1 MVIVVVVGMPGSGKD
16 VLIQAATSLGYKHI
30 RMGDVVRR
38 FAKLENIKEDDVSI
52 GGFANEQR
60 KKHGDNIWALRTLE
74 LMPRGDAVID
84 GSRSLAEISEFKK
97 AFGSKLTVIGIKA
110 PTKQRFQRL
119 KARRRDDDP
128 NTLKDF
134 EARDNR
140 EISWGILEALK
151 NADLV
156 LDNDGE
162 MKDFKKKCVEI
173 LGGIKSDHGKS
184 I

>member
-1 MVIVVVVGMPGSGKD
+1 VAVIVVVGMPGSGKD
-16 VLIQAATSLGYKHI
+16 VLIEAATSLGYQHI

-38 FAKLENIKEDDVSI
+38 FAKLENIKQDDASI
-52 GGFANEQR
+52 GGFANKER
-60 KKHGDNIWALRTLE
+60 ENYGDNIWALRTLAI
-74 LMPRGDAVID
+74 MPSGDSVID

-97 AFGSKLTVIGIKA
+97 VFGSKLTVIGIRV
-110 PTKQRFQRL
+110 PSELRFQRL
-119 KARRRDDDP
+119 MARKRSDDP

-140 EISWGILEALK
+140 EISWGILEALQ
-151 NADLV
+151 NADFV

-162 MKDFKKKCVEI
+162 LKYFRKKCIEI
-173 LGGIKSDHGKS
+173 LASIKSSNRKS